1 MIFNKNTLTLYTLVS
16 ILVSALLSPSAY
28 SLQTS
33 DYKELDSLFKQV
45 ASKTDYTVQDLQTLF
60 KDVEIKQKIIDA
72 MERPAE
78 STMTWTRYRKIFLTD
93 KNIRRGAEFWHSNID
108 ALQRAQKE
116 NGVPP
121 EIIVAT
127 LGVEPRF
134 GSNTGNHRVI
144 DALSTLALEYPRRS
158 KYFTAELK
166 NFLILTDQHKLD
178 PLSVTGSYAGAIG
191 LPQFMPSSYLNYA
204 VDFSNDG
211 VSDLVN
217 SIDDAIGS
225 IASYYS
231 RHGWKQGQPV
241 SWRATGVNSRA
252 DSLLV
257 KKRKT
262 DRPLKDLLDKGF
274 VLQEQVDVESRVGLI
289 KLKGDEHP
297 EYRVAFDN
305 FFVITRYNTSKL
317 YATAVQLLGEEIK
330 SRVQLT
336 Q

>member
-1 MIFNKNTLTLYTLVS
+1 MIINKNTFSLSLLV
-16 ILVSALLSPSAY
+16 LVLFSPSAF

-33 DYKELDSLFKQV
+33 QYKGLDTLLKQV
-45 ASKTDYTVQDLQTLF
+45 ASKTDYTLPELQALF
-60 KDVEIKQKIIDA
+60 KDVEIQPKIIEIMD
-72 MERPAE
+72 RPAE
-78 STMTWTRYRKIFLTD
+78 SVMTWTRYRKIFLTD
-93 KNIRRGAEFWHSNID
+93 KNISRGADFWRSNIA
-108 ALQRAQKE
+108 ALTRAEEKY
-116 NGVPP
+116 GVPP

-127 LGVEPRF
+127 LGVETRY
-134 GSNTGNHRVI
+134 GRNTGNYRVI

-166 NFLILTDQHKLD
+166 NFLILTDEHKLD

-191 LPQFMPSSYLNYA
+191 LPQFMPSSYRNYA

-217 SIDDAIGS
+217 NVDDAIGS

-231 RHGWKQGQPV
+231 QHGWQTGKPV
-241 SWRATGVNSRA
+241 SWQATDVNSRA
-252 DSLLV
+252 DRMLV

-262 DRPLKDLLDKGF
+262 DRSLSELLAKGF
-274 VLQEQVDVESRVGLI
+274 TMQEQVDVKSRVGLI
-289 KLKGDEHP
+289 KLKGDEQP

-330 SRVQLT
+330 SRAQVMK
-336 Q
+336 